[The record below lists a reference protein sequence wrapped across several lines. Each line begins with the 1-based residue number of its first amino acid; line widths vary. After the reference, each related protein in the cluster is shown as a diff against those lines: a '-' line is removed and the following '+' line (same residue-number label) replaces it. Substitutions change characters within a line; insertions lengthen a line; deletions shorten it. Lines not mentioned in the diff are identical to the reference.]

1 MDSYINTYMLT
12 YCDTHTYIHIH
23 AIYYLHTCVCI
34 GFRGGTSGKEPAY
47 QSGDIRDTGLIT
59 GSGRSPERGHSVLQ
73 YSCLENLGTEE
84 LGGLQFIG
92 SQRESVCVCVYI
104 HIHLTLSH
112 AAQVGY
118 VILF

>member
-1 MDSYINTYMLT
+1 MHRLPGWN
-12 YCDTHTYIHIH
+12 C
-23 AIYYLHTCVCI
+23 
-34 GFRGGTSGKEPAY
+34 GKEPAY
-47 QSGDIRDTGLIT
+47 QSGDIRDTGLIP
-59 GSGRSPERGHSVLQ
+59 GSGRSPERGHSILQ